1 MFGVFADIKKD
12 RFCTGN
18 RLQTPRRT
26 GSKGKETQN
35 PESFEKSAPNP
46 SRNAAM
52 AYYMDD
58 SGTSVI
64 SGRMLSCGKTGM
76 LSVCLRKM

>member
-18 RLQTPRRT
+18 RLQTLRRT

-35 PESFEKSAPNP
+35 PESFEKPAPNP
-46 SRNAAM
+46 SRNAAQR
-52 AYYMDD
+52 
-58 SGTSVI
+58 
-64 SGRMLSCGKTGM
+64 RMGHTCYIPWEGI
-76 LSVCLRKM
+76 LR